1 MCDLWNTPCLF
12 DLTAAWYTKKEMKT
26 KQFNSNAKRSTLSIL
41 DRSPALPNAMT
52 RRFCRVLLTARS
64 KVINAVMNKQNW
76 QRAAGE
82 HNPEILVSIS
92 KKTSVFPKPWRQRIA
107 VLNAAS

>member
-1 MCDLWNTPCLF
+1 
-12 DLTAAWYTKKEMKT
+12 MKT
-26 KQFNSNAKRSTLSIL
+26 KQFNSNAKRSTFIKHTCGIEHGL
-41 DRSPALPNAMT
+41 NQQV
-52 RRFCRVLLTARS
+52 CRVLLTARS